1 MTIEEKQKEIIDN
14 LNLLE
19 EWEDKYQYLIDIS
32 ESVEPMPEELKTDDN
47 L

>member
-19 EWEDKYQYLIDIS
+19 EWEDKYQYQLI
-32 ESVEPMPEELKTDDN
+32 SVNLLSLCLKN
-47 L
+47 